1 MLRSSKRAARPRG
14 SLPDGVLSQP
24 IQRLAVMTPY
34 FRPRR
39 SMLYVPGCN
48 TRYLNKARTLK
59 VDSVILDLGDPI
71 LVEAKLESRR
81 NVVEAVLAGGFGRRE
96 VVVRVNDLDSPWGE
110 DDVKAVAAIGADA
123 ILFPNIESKADVQL
137 ALDALDAA
145 GGKHLPVMVMVESPL
160 AVLRAEEIAGA
171 SDRIAC
177 MVMATS
183 DLITQLHARRTPD
196 RVALHYS
203 LSRVV
208 LAARAADR
216 SVVDGIA
223 TDLKDMQSFEY
234 ACRLARD
241 LGFDG
246 KSLVHPFQLPYCNDA
261 FTPKPHDLAAATEL
275 IEALEH
281 AHREGRGVVV
291 VNGRLIEGHSLKAAR
306 RLLALSDM
314 IRQLEAG
321 Q

>member
-1 MLRSSKRAARPRG
+1 
-14 SLPDGVLSQP
+14 
-24 IQRLAVMTPY
+24 MTPY

-39 SMLYVPGCN
+39 SMLYVPGCS

-81 NVVEAVLAGGFGRRE
+81 NVVEAVLAGGYGRRE
-96 VVVRVNDLDSPWGE
+96 GVVRGHPLHSPWGE
-110 DDVKAVAAIGADA
+110 GDVKAGAPIRSHG
-123 ILFPNIESKADVQL
+123 ILFPNIESKGDVGQ
-137 ALDALDAA
+137 ALSRLDAA
-145 GGKHLPVMVMVESPL
+145 GGSHLPVMVMVESPL
-160 AVLRAEEIAGA
+160 AVLRAEEIASA

-177 MVMATS
+177 IVMATS

-208 LAARAADR
+208 LAARAFDR
-216 SVVDGIA
+216 SVVDGIS
-223 TDLKDMQSFEY
+223 TGLKDMQSFEY

-275 IEALEH
+275 IEALEP
-281 AHREGRGVVV
+281 AHRDGHGVEV
-291 VNGRLIEGHSLKAAR
+291 VNGRLIEGHHLKAAR
-306 RLLALSDM
+306 RLLALDDM
-314 IRQLEAG
+314 IKSLEAG